1 MYKAIVVGTDGSDRA
16 ARAVHEA
23 LTVAEMSGATLHVVH
38 VVRPVSSSMMAQEH
52 VDPVAIA
59 TAVSDM
65 RDEGDH
71 ICARVAADAKRAG
84 IAAEIHNVEGDPAD
98 VLITVAEAVGADL
111 VVVGNRG
118 LSGVKRFVPGSVPN
132 KVAHHCPCQ
141 PAHRQHRRHGVVDP
155 GSSEE
160 HGGQRLCRRR
170 SPRCATQGGRR
181 PSALRVATANLGMSV
196 TAR

>member
-38 VVRPVSSSMMAQEH
+38 VVRPVSSSMMGAEH

-118 LSGVKRFVPGSVPN
+118 LSGVKRFVLGSVPN
-132 KVAHHCPCQ
+132 KVAHHCPCSLLI
-141 PAHRQHRRHGVVDP
+141 VNTD
-155 GSSEE
+155 
-160 HGGQRLCRRR
+160 
-170 SPRCATQGGRR
+170 
-181 PSALRVATANLGMSV
+181 V
-196 TAR
+196 TAS